1 MNWKHKIACALF
13 SHATDFY
20 KHRRNGL
27 RVLAYHSVGTP
38 AYRDEMDLY
47 NVSPLI
53 FEEHLASLAQ
63 YKNIHVNSLSNTIVD
78 VNKLNIAF
86 TFDDGYLDNL
96 KFVAPLMEK
105 YEYPWH
111 VFVVTD
117 FIKNKNKGF
126 MGAADLQ
133 ELSEYK
139 NVTIGS
145 HGKCHAHLSE
155 CNPAQLKLELNDSK
169 KYLEDLLSKN
179 VSAVSY
185 PYGAV
190 NKRVV
195 DEARNAGYDIGCS
208 SYININRSN
217 RNVMSLC
224 RTPIFSYDNSRMVAQ
239 KMFGMWDWMKYFM
252 IDPLKSTN

>member
-47 NVSPLI
+47 NVSPQM
-53 FEEHLASLAQ
+53 FEEHIASLAQ
-63 YKNIHVNSLSNTIVD
+63 YKNIHVNSLNNIIVD
-78 VNKLNIAF
+78 ENKLTIAF

-145 HGKCHAHLSE
+145 HGKTHRHLSE
-155 CNPAQLKLELNDSK
+155 CDNLQLKQELQDSK
-169 KYLEDLLSKN
+169 KYLEDLLSKEIN
-179 VSAVSY
+179 SISY
-185 PYGAV
+185 PYGSSNV
-190 NKRVV
+190 RVI
-195 DEARNAGYDIGCS
+195 DAARIAGYEVGCS
-208 SYININRSN
+208 SHVNINHSN
-217 RNVMSLC
+217 RDLMCLC
-224 RTPIFSYDNSRMVAQ
+224 RTPIFSYDDEKIFSQ
-239 KMFGMWDWMKYFM
+239 KIFGVWDWMKYFM
-252 IDPLKSTN
+252 DDPLLHD